1 MSHLFDVLNS
11 GGFAEFTVHV
21 SLIEI
26 YNEEIFDLLSTSSG
40 IEKLKMY
47 DDANYKGAVKI
58 KGVDEVAVKNKDEIY
73 QLMERGTLKRKVAAT
88 QMNAHFSRSHCV
100 FQIQINMKVKSED
113 KNGIGKVKNTFLKNS
128 ELSFRLSYFSRIF
141 NLEFPYRIHVLGA
154 KI

>member
-47 DDANYKGAVKI
+47 ARRRCKQDKAENP
-58 KGVDEVAVKNKDEIY
+58 
-73 QLMERGTLKRKVAAT
+73 LKT
-88 QMNAHFSRSHCV
+88 
-100 FQIQINMKVKSED
+100 
-113 KNGIGKVKNTFLKNS
+113 
-128 ELSFRLSYFSRIF
+128 
-141 NLEFPYRIHVLGA
+141 
-154 KI
+154 

>member
-1 MSHLFDVLNS
+1 MEGERSTGDEFTWESDPKSGIIPRTMSHLFDVLNS

-58 KGVDEVAVKNKDEIY
+58 KGVDEVAVKNKEW
-73 QLMERGTLKRKVAAT
+73 
-88 QMNAHFSRSHCV
+88 F
-100 FQIQINMKVKSED
+100 
-113 KNGIGKVKNTFLKNS
+113 
-128 ELSFRLSYFSRIF
+128 
-141 NLEFPYRIHVLGA
+141 
-154 KI
+154 KIIP